1 VAGCTIDLVLGV
13 DRSTHRLWRPQEFGR
28 RAARDIDDPL
38 VEPLWTGLRILA
50 HVVDGRTEIV
60 DRHGEEAG
68 GRDLAQAVA
77 DAIEVRSAVLD
88 GYLTDDLE
96 RQARALPDANDRPSA
111 AGATRQMFF
120 GQRREKPERAILR
133 LVDEERTGVAPRSGS
148 VAFVVVDVLALDD
161 EPLLDIPLLE
171 RKRLLESIVTAADRV
186 RIGVHV
192 RPPLG
197 SWIPTWRDLGF
208 QGLAFKA
215 ANSRYTPG
223 QPNDGWSVAQMP
235 TR

>member
-1 VAGCTIDLVLGV
+1 MLTV

-50 HVVDGRTEIV
+50 HVDRGRADVV
-60 DRHGEEAG
+60 DRHGERAG
-68 GRDLAQAVA
+68 TPDLARAIG
-77 DAIEVRSAVLD
+77 DAIGASSAVLD

-96 RQARALPDANDRPSA
+96 RQARVSMDANDRPTV
-111 AGATRQMFF
+111 GGQTRLMFF
-120 GQRREKPERAILR
+120 GQRRERKERVLLR
-133 LVDEERTGVAPRSGS
+133 LIDEELTGTAPRSGS
-148 VAFVVVDVLALDD
+148 AAFVAVDVLAVDD
-161 EPLLDIPLLE
+161 EPLLEIPLLE
-171 RKRLLESIVTAADRV
+171 RKRLLESIVTASDQV

-197 SWIPTWRDLGF
+197 SWIPTWRELGF
-208 QGLAFKA
+208 EGLAFKA

-223 QPNDGWSVAQMP
+223 RANDGWSVAQMP